1 MALHVALLNTMLDAA
16 AERATTASL
25 HTADPG
31 SDGSSEVSGGSYAR
45 QTVTWSA
52 ASGGTLTN
60 ASSVE
65 FDVPGGVTVT
75 HVGLWDSAGTTF
87 YGGIELSTPETY
99 GAAGIYELTTLSLT
113 LINA

>member
-1 MALHVALLNTMLDAA
+1 MALSSALFDVMLDAGGA
-16 AERATTASL
+16 VATRVSL

-31 SDGSSEVSGGSYAR
+31 VGGSSEVSGGSYAR

-75 HVGLWDSAGTTF
+75 HVGLWNSAGTTF
-87 YGGIELSTPETY
+87 YGGIELSSPESF
-99 GAAGIYELTTLSLT
+99 GAAGTYELTTLSLT